1 MAQRSQA
8 LPGCPNMKRMVRA
21 NAIALVWFAA
31 TAACAG
37 ECRIGPAAFEAPA
50 CDIREMEHADGPA
63 RYVQW
68 QEGGILYE
76 VSVIAPYRP
85 RSFRGHVSR
94 WRHSHKCTAEEVPFE
109 HMVRVAASGGGKPPQ
124 ATWKGVCADC
134 GSYVMQATG
143 LKRQVVELHAGRRCG
158 GLNPPPSEPPL
169 EVAFAAFLGHVQ
181 LLPGD

>member
-1 MAQRSQA
+1 
-8 LPGCPNMKRMVRA
+8 MKRMVRA

-37 ECRIGPAAFEAPA
+37 ECRIGPAVFEAPA
-50 CDIREMEHADGPA
+50 CDIREMEHADGQA

-68 QEGGILYE
+68 QDGGILYE

-85 RSFRGHVSR
+85 RSFKGHVSR
-94 WRHSHKCTAEEVPFE
+94 WRHSHKCTAEEVRFE
-109 HMVRVAASGGGKPPQ
+109 HAPRLVSGNGKPPQ

-143 LKRQVVELHAGRRCG
+143 LKRQVVELHAGRSCRG
-158 GLNPPPSEPPL
+158 RMPPPSEPGL
-169 EVAFAAFLGHVQ
+169 EVALAAFLDRVQ
-181 LLPGD
+181 LFPGD